1 MPKGK
6 DRTVALKTGLTI
18 LLAACFCL
26 VEHLCLSSRTLEA
39 VKSSNWQTHL
49 VGQLL
54 HANLFHLL
62 ANVHVLWLLR
72 FSPRELLAAY
82 LLSIPAT
89 FVVWTAPAIG
99 FSSVLYALMGMQLPQ
114 ARMPKAG
121 WAVFI
126 AANTA
131 TTFVPDIAF
140 GAHCAAF
147 ALGYSYQTINTL
159 YHDYRRACT
168 RKRKAE

>member
-6 DRTVALKTGLTI
+6 DRTVALKVAVSVV
-18 LLAACFCL
+18 LAACFGIVL
-26 VEHLCLSSRTLEA
+26 DYLEDSSRLSEGLSSTILP
-39 VKSSNWQTHL
+39 HL

-62 ANVHVLWLLR
+62 ANVYVLWLLR

-89 FVVWTAPAIG
+89 FFVWEGTVVG
-99 FSSVLYALMGMQLPQ
+99 FSSVLYVLMGMRMPQ
-114 ARMPKAG
+114 TRMPKAG

-126 AANTA
+126 AANLATA
-131 TTFVPDIAF
+131 FAPGIAF
-140 GAHCAAF
+140 GVHCAAF
-147 ALGYSYQTINTL
+147 ALGWIFVKVKRLS
-159 YHDYRRACT
+159 DEYRGTC
-168 RKRKAE
+168 KRRRT

>member
-18 LLAACFCL
+18 LLAVCFCL

-39 VKSSNWQTHL
+39 VKSSNWQMHL

-62 ANVHVLWLLR
+62 ANLYVLWLLR
-72 FSPRELLAAY
+72 FSPRELLTAY

-89 FVVWTAPAIG
+89 FVVWSGLAMG
-99 FSSVLYALMGMQLPQ
+99 FSSVLYALMGMRLPRV
-114 ARMPKAG
+114 RMSKAG

-126 AANTA
+126 AANVATA
-131 TTFVPDIAF
+131 FVPGIAF
-140 GAHCAAF
+140 GVHVSAF
-147 ALGYSYQTINTL
+147 ALGYVYQTIYTL
-159 YHDYRRACT
+159 YDEYRGACQG
-168 RKRKAE
+168 K

>member
-6 DRTVALKTGLTI
+6 DRTIALKTGLTI
-18 LLAACFCL
+18 LLVACFCL

-39 VKSSNWQTHL
+39 VKSSTWQTHL

-62 ANVHVLWLLR
+62 ANVYVLWLLR

-89 FVVWTAPAIG
+89 FVVWSGQAMG
-99 FSSVLYALMGMQLPQ
+99 FSSVLYALMGIRLPRV
-114 ARMPKAG
+114 RMSKAG

-126 AANTA
+126 AANVATA
-131 TTFVPDIAF
+131 FVPGIAF
-140 GAHCAAF
+140 GVHVSAF
-147 ALGYSYQTINTL
+147 ALGYVYQAICTL
-159 YHDYRRACT
+159 YDEYRGACQG
-168 RKRKAE
+168 K

>member
-39 VKSSNWQTHL
+39 VKSSTWQTHL

-62 ANVHVLWLLR
+62 ANLYVLWLLR

-89 FVVWTAPAIG
+89 FVVWSGQAIG
-99 FSSVLYALMGMQLPQ
+99 FSSVLYALMGIRLPRV
-114 ARMPKAG
+114 RMSKAG
-121 WAVFI
+121 WMTFI
-126 AANTA
+126 AANVATA
-131 TTFVPDIAF
+131 FMPGIAF
-140 GAHCAAF
+140 GVHVSAF
-147 ALGYSYQTINTL
+147 ALGYVYQTIYTL
-159 YHDYRRACT
+159 YDEYRGACQG
-168 RKRKAE
+168 K

>member
-1 MPKGK
+1 MSDFG
-6 DRTVALKTGLTI
+6 TANVGL
-18 LLAACFCL
+18 
-26 VEHLCLSSRTLEA
+26 
-39 VKSSNWQTHL
+39 WQTHL

-62 ANVHVLWLLR
+62 ANVVVLWQLR
-72 FSPRELLAAY
+72 FSSRGLLAAY

-89 FVVWTAPAIG
+89 FFVWEGTAIG

-131 TTFVPDIAF
+131 TAFVPGIAF
-140 GAHCAAF
+140 GVHCTAF
-147 ALGYSYQTINTL
+147 ALGWIFVKVKRLS
-159 YHDYRRACT
+159 DEYRGAC
-168 RKRKAE
+168 KRRRT

>member
-6 DRTVALKTGLTI
+6 DRKVALKTGLTI

-26 VEHLCLSSRTLEA
+26 VEHLCLSSRAFEA

-62 ANVHVLWLLR
+62 ANLYVLWLLR

-89 FVVWTAPAIG
+89 FVVWSGQAIG
-99 FSSVLYALMGMQLPQ
+99 FSSVLYALMGMKLPRV
-114 ARMPKAG
+114 RMSRAG
-121 WAVFI
+121 WMTFI
-126 AANTA
+126 AANVATA
-131 TTFVPDIAF
+131 FVPGIAF
-140 GAHCAAF
+140 GVHGAAF
-147 ALGYSYQTINTL
+147 ALGYVCQTIYTL
-159 YHDYRRACT
+159 YNEYRGACQG
-168 RKRKAE
+168 K

>member
-6 DRTVALKTGLTI
+6 DRTLALKAGLTV
-18 LLAACFCL
+18 LLAGCFCQ
-26 VEHLCLSSRTLEA
+26 VATLGVPSGCFDA
-39 VKSSNWQTHL
+39 VKWLPWQAHL
-49 VGQLL
+49 VGQFV

-62 ANVHVLWLLR
+62 ANVVVLWQLR
-72 FSPRELLAAY
+72 FSPRGLLAAY

-89 FVVWTAPAIG
+89 FFVWEGTAIG

-131 TTFVPDIAF
+131 TAFVPGIAF
-140 GAHCAAF
+140 GVHCTAF
-147 ALGYSYQTINTL
+147 ALGWIFVKVKRLS
-159 YHDYRRACT
+159 DEYRGAC
-168 RKRKAE
+168 KRRRT

>member
-18 LLAACFCL
+18 LLAASFCL

-39 VKSSNWQTHL
+39 VKSSAWQTHL

-89 FVVWTAPAIG
+89 FVVWSGQAMG
-99 FSSVLYALMGMQLPQ
+99 FSSVLYALMGIRLPRV
-114 ARMPKAG
+114 RMSKAG

-126 AANTA
+126 AANVATA
-131 TTFVPDIAF
+131 FMPGIAF
-140 GAHCAAF
+140 GVHCAAF
-147 ALGYSYQTINTL
+147 ALGYVCQAIYTL
-159 YHDYRRACT
+159 YDEYRRACQG
-168 RKRKAE
+168 K

>member
-39 VKSSNWQTHL
+39 VKSSTWQTHL

-89 FVVWTAPAIG
+89 FVVWSGKAMG
-99 FSSVLYALMGMQLPQ
+99 FSSVLYALMGMKLPRV
-114 ARMPKAG
+114 RMSKAG
-121 WAVFI
+121 WMTFI
-126 AANTA
+126 ATNVATA
-131 TTFVPDIAF
+131 FVPGIAF
-140 GAHCAAF
+140 GVHCTAF
-147 ALGYSYQTINTL
+147 ALGWIFVKVKRLS
-159 YHDYRRACT
+159 DEYRGAC
-168 RKRKAE
+168 KRRRT

>member
-26 VEHLCLSSRTLEA
+26 VEHLCLSSRALEA
-39 VKSSNWQTHL
+39 VKSSTWQTHL

-62 ANVHVLWLLR
+62 ANVYVLWLLR

-89 FVVWTAPAIG
+89 FVVWSGQAIG
-99 FSSVLYALMGMQLPQ
+99 FSSVLYALMGMKLPRV
-114 ARMPKAG
+114 RMSRAG
-121 WAVFI
+121 WMTFI
-126 AANTA
+126 AANVATA
-131 TTFVPDIAF
+131 FVPGIAF
-140 GAHCAAF
+140 GVHGAAF
-147 ALGYSYQTINTL
+147 ALGYVCQTIYTL
-159 YHDYRRACT
+159 YNEYRGACQG
-168 RKRKAE
+168 K